1 MLKKGVYPY
10 EYIDDW
16 FKFDDKELPAID
28 KFHSN
33 LNLNK
38 ITEKKTTNMQKT
50 YGTLLT
56 YLTQESIMTYMY
68 KVILHN

>member
-33 LNLNK
+33 LNK

-56 YLTQESIMTYMY
+56 YQTRESIMTYMY